1 MKVLTLLACFLLFT
15 SLFSIITLCVLFYIC
30 FDGTILFFFRPFIS
44 DKTDLESTHSS
55 NMSGLP
61 EKQIIPPDALYT
73 SNEKM
78 MNMKNSGYISYEH
91 VFNDS
96 KVRTLSFM
104 SGLKFKGVG

>member
-1 MKVLTLLACFLLFT
+1 MAQ
-15 SLFSIITLCVLFYIC
+15 FY
-30 FDGTILFFFRPFIS
+30 FFFRPFIS

-96 KVRTLSFM
+96 KVRTLLFTSVMNILRRRVNPNSF
-104 SGLKFKGVG
+104 FKIRAVLYYYW

>member
-1 MKVLTLLACFLLFT
+1 
-15 SLFSIITLCVLFYIC
+15 
-30 FDGTILFFFRPFIS
+30 
-44 DKTDLESTHSS
+44 
-55 NMSGLP
+55 MSGLP

-96 KVRTLSFM
+96 KVRTLSLM
-104 SGLKFKGVG
+104 SVTKFKGVG

>member
-1 MKVLTLLACFLLFT
+1 
-15 SLFSIITLCVLFYIC
+15 
-30 FDGTILFFFRPFIS
+30 
-44 DKTDLESTHSS
+44 
-55 NMSGLP
+55 MSGLP

-96 KVRTLSFM
+96 KVRTLLFM
-104 SGLKFKGVG
+104 SVMNILRRRVNPNSFFKIRAVLYYYW

>member
-1 MKVLTLLACFLLFT
+1 MSFFIFVLMAQ
-15 SLFSIITLCVLFYIC
+15 FY
-30 FDGTILFFFRPFIS
+30 FFFRPFIS

-96 KVRTLSFM
+96 KVRTLLFTSVTQNSKA
-104 SGLKFKGVG
+104 SGKS

>member
-1 MKVLTLLACFLLFT
+1 
-15 SLFSIITLCVLFYIC
+15 
-30 FDGTILFFFRPFIS
+30 
-44 DKTDLESTHSS
+44 
-55 NMSGLP
+55 MSGLP

-96 KVRTLSFM
+96 KVSKNFVVYVCYT
-104 SGLKFKGVG
+104 KFKGVG